1 MRSSSHQPQLKAM
14 GPGLRCCGFKHRY
27 HVNWQKNAAPHT
39 KNTMDQRLQ
48 PPPRAGVR
56 WQGQPFPGASPTHP
70 LLLQSVPGMQPPPAL
85 PRHRLWV
92 PGRNR
97 LHPSRASSGTGAQYG
112 ERGGRVGWEVR
123 PRTQHSA
130 KRRPRPAGGRG
141 EGGGGARPGRE
152 EGQERRRGGGGAARQ
167 VRAGRGAAGLPG
179 TRLALLVRRGPAEL
193 RARRRSGLAPA
204 NDSSRSPRPRR
215 SGGPAG

>member
-1 MRSSSHQPQLKAM
+1 M
-14 GPGLRCCGFKHRY
+14 RCCGFKHRY

-48 PPPRAGVR
+48 PPPQAGVR

-70 LLLQSVPGMQPPPAL
+70 LLLQSSVLGMQPPPAL
-85 PRHRLWV
+85 PRHRLRV

-130 KRRPRPAGGRG
+130 KRRPRPAGAEGRVAAEPAPGGRRAWSGAG
-141 EGGGGARPGRE
+141 EEAGRPGPAGAGGAGS
-152 EGQERRRGGGGAARQ
+152 GGAARHPP
-167 VRAGRGAAGLPG
+167 GAAGAA
-179 TRLALLVRRGPAEL
+179 RLRGAQSPAPVRIS
-193 RARRRSGLAPA
+193 SGQ
-204 NDSSRSPRPRR
+204 
-215 SGGPAG
+215 